1 MTQKA
6 AQRVSNNIQDLKKE
20 EKRDNPEVESLE
32 QLNIKISGL
41 KNQFTNEINRLN
53 QKNYALERE
62 IIKLNQKNDALEGKN
77 YALEGE
83 IIKLKKE
90 REQDALKIKEL
101 SEFILLAKIRKL
113 LKKMLEYIVNSK
125 YLSEALEYNKEN
137 KKLSFNKVP
146 KGLNILGF
154 TNSDIITALNT
165 ILEIIFSYSSYYDYK
180 LLFVEKKP
188 KNLLNIEK
196 T

>member
-62 IIKLNQKNDALEGKN
+62 IIKLNQKN

-154 TNSDIITALNT
+154 TNSVIINALNT